1 METKQVNSKKFDALM
16 AKNIRLKVC
25 PKCLVS
31 AGDIKIPM
39 GVFGR
44 SKKAYIECC
53 HCGYKTKGISTATQ
67 IYDAE
72 EKRYGAPTIE
82 KSLMGAIYRAIE
94 EWNAEKRTDFANAWN
109 RRVNDGT

>member
-1 METKQVNSKKFDALM
+1 MQTKEVNSKEFDAIM
-16 AKNIRLKVC
+16 AKNIRLKAC
-25 PKCLVS
+25 PKCLVY

-39 GVFGR
+39 GVFGY
-44 SKKAYIECC
+44 SKRAYIECC
-53 HCGYKTKGISTATQ
+53 YCGYKTKPRSTATQ

-94 EWNAEKRTDFANAWN
+94 DWNSGRKDN
-109 RRVNDGT
+109 GT